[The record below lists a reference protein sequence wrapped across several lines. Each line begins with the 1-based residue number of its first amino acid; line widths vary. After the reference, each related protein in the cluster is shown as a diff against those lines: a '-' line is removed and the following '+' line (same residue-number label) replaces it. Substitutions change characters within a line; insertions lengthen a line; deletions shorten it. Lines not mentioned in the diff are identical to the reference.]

1 MANTV
6 NGITF
11 EEFCNGMTAAEAKFE
26 ADYCEYDRCEGCE
39 ASSPGGNVQCLFC
52 RHIRIPDNHP
62 WAAEIKAFRE
72 SA

>member
-1 MANTV
+1 MATTV

-11 EEFCNGMTAAEAKFE
+11 EEYCGGMSAEDAKE
-26 ADYCEYDRCEGCE
+26 KSLNCPYWRPDGCE

-62 WAAEIKAFRE
+62 WAAEIKAFKE